1 MIATILQRGTRFS
14 LIGIVFL
21 VLADCLIL
29 PVACYGEETVTPDLI
44 VEARSYPEPGK
55 IVVSVV
61 VPELADIAEEA
72 ELNLQVTLHAPDE
85 KVLLQARQVTQVG
98 MREEVILDA
107 ADMASGDY
115 KIMAVLVGP
124 TSQELL
130 RAQCPVHWPG
140 RSELFRGIRILNN
153 LVWELLNVEAT
164 VERPISG
171 EYSVNVPCDRWLF
184 VRITTAEAQ
193 DAKVNISLRDQSGVT
208 PIALYPGHLPNT
220 LEGMRFVKAG
230 RYGLQVTSDKANLK
244 QVVVRAVPE
253 IQHSRYPT
261 SVPYIDQGVRYDW
274 EFLERHILPHVNTII
289 TSGPS
294 DDDIRHLEKWKQRG
308 GKVIVYTG
316 RPGLHGKKELEASP
330 EVCANYWAGQA
341 GYTLTFSDGIL
352 VDEFYHNEDP
362 AYPVYTEAV
371 KLLNARFPGK
381 AFYPYAA
388 GRFGKDQGSIPF
400 AQACID
406 GGGYPCWEAYIAEWP
421 TIKLALNRLR
431 QYPYEHLI
439 SFEEKLP
446 GVTKKLIWVFGV
458 FSFPWPYAD
467 GYAHVNYNAYL
478 DMQFQLIATHPA
490 LFGLGGMHIWRSG
503 YCDEERLRWFGRLFR
518 HYALEGATTRLGSDP
533 YLLTHIENPDFA
545 EGLKGW
551 EVSLAHEG
559 SVFATAEKGF
569 GKFIGRYYRG
579 PDSFL
584 VTRRDPEKPNVIRQ
598 VVRHLE
604 PGRLY
609 SIKMFTGDY
618 GAFQRGESVRT
629 LHAVSLEIQG
639 AATLSGQRY
648 RYQQAFPT
656 REKLGPF
663 TGDRPF
669 WLNYHWLVFR
679 ATAPTAELV
688 ISDWKSPEEP
698 GGPQDQ
704 TLLYTFVEV
713 KPYLE

>member
-1 MIATILQRGTRFS
+1 MTRTIVWQKKTMRPTHLLHVLVLGFIVPWANVYGEQASPPS
-14 LIGIVFL
+14 LI
-21 VLADCLIL
+21 
-29 PVACYGEETVTPDLI
+29 VAV
-44 VEARSYPEPGK
+44 RSYPEPGK
-55 IVVSVV
+55 IVASVV
-61 VPELADIAEEA
+61 VPEVADIAENA
-72 ELNLQVTLHAPDE
+72 ELTLQVTLLAPDE
-85 KVLLQARQVTQVG
+85 KVLLQSHQTTQVG

-107 ADMASGDY
+107 AHIAPGEY

-124 TSQELL
+124 GSQELL
-130 RAQCPVHWPG
+130 RSQHPVKWPG

-164 VERPISG
+164 EDTPISG
-171 EYSVNVPCDRWLF
+171 EYGVQLPYDRWLF
-184 VRITTAEAQ
+184 VRLTLQ
-193 DAKVNISLRDQSGVT
+193 DGQDDEVKVSLRDSRGVLPLVT
-208 PIALYPGHLPNT
+208 HPGFLPGT
-220 LEGMRFVKAG
+220 IEAMRFAKAG
-230 RYGLQVTSDKANLK
+230 RYVIEVTANKGKVK
-244 QVVVRAVPE
+244 QIVVRAVPE

-274 EFLERHILPHVNTII
+274 EYLERHVLPHVNTII

-294 DDDIRHLEKWKQRG
+294 EEEIRHLQDWKERG

-330 EVCANYWAGQA
+330 EVCANYWASQA
-341 GYTLTFSDGIL
+341 GYTLPFSDGIL

-362 AYPVYTEAV
+362 AYPAYTEAV
-371 KLLNARFPGK
+371 RLLNTGFPGK

-400 AQACID
+400 AKVCIE

-421 TIKLALNRLR
+421 TLKLALNKLR
-431 QYPYEHLI
+431 EYPYEHVI
-439 SFEEKLP
+439 PFEEKLP

-467 GYAHVNYNAYL
+467 GYANVNYNAYL
-478 DMQFQLIATHPA
+478 DMQFQFIATHPA

-503 YCDEERLRWFGRLFR
+503 YCDEERLRWCARLFR
-518 HYALEGATTRLGSDP
+518 HYALEGNTNRLSADP
-533 YLLTHIENPDFA
+533 YMLTHIENPDFV
-545 EGLKGW
+545 EGLKHW
-551 EVSLAHEG
+551 EVSPAREN
-559 SVFATAEKGF
+559 SVFATAQKGF

-584 VTRRDPEKPNVIRQ
+584 VTRRDPEKPNVVRQ
-598 VVRHLE
+598 VIRNLE

-609 SIKMFTGDY
+609 SVKMFTGDY
-618 GAFQRGESVRT
+618 GAFQSGNSTRE
-629 LHAVSLEIQG
+629 LHAVSLQIKG
-639 AATLSGQRY
+639 AELLSGPQY

-656 REKLGPF
+656 RERLGNF
-663 TGDRPF
+663 TEQKPF
-669 WLNYHWLVFR
+669 WLNLHWLVFR

-688 ISDWKSPEEP
+688 ISDWKTPQNP

-704 TLLYTFVEV
+704 TLLYTYVEV
-713 KPYLE
+713 KPYLD